1 MSEYQYFEFQ
11 AVDRPLSKKEMA
23 ELRSYSTR
31 ARITAASFVN
41 DYSWGDFKGDA
52 DVWMAKYFDA
62 FLYIANW
69 GTRIL
74 KLRLPDKRLSAKTA
88 RLYAVGERAAVRVK
102 NGNVIF
108 SFHSEDEDTEASI
121 ESEGMLASL
130 ISVRS
135 ELACGDLRALY
146 LGWLLCVQ
154 SGELE
159 PVDLSPPVPPGL
171 TKLSGSLTS
180 LAEFLRIDRTLIRV
194 AAEPAAKS
202 RTVADLMQNLEAAS
216 RKQSRFIRRTLN
228 I

>member
-1 MSEYQYFEFQ
+1 MSEYQYFVFQ
-11 AVDRPLSKKEMA
+11 AIDRPLSKKEMA
-23 ELRSYSTR
+23 ELRSHSTR
-31 ARITAASFVN
+31 ARITPTSFVN
-41 DYSWGDFKGDA
+41 DYSWGDFKGDE
-52 DVWMAKYFDA
+52 DVWMDEYFDA
-62 FLYIANW
+62 FLYVASW
-69 GTRIL
+69 GTHIL
-74 KLRLPDKRLSAKTA
+74 NLRLPANQLSAKTA

-108 SFHSEDEDTEASI
+108 SLHSEEEEGEDSV
-121 ESEGMLASL
+121 ESEGLLASI

-135 ELACGDLRALY
+135 ELARGDLRVLY

-171 TKLSGSLTS
+171 AKLSGSLTS
-180 LAEFLRIDRTLIRV
+180 VAEFLRIDRTLIRV